1 MDMEEKTEIKEEK
14 NPIDEA
20 YLSRIADLEKSL
32 ADTKKELERA
42 NSAFKN
48 LLENR
53 NSESVANDEEPD
65 FLQNIKRL
73 LKH

>member
-1 MDMEEKTEIKEEK
+1 MDMEEKKEITEEK
-14 NPIDEA
+14 NSIDEA
-20 YLSRIADLEKSL
+20 YLSRIADLEKAL

-53 NSESVANDEEPD
+53 NSDSVANEEEPD

>member
-1 MDMEEKTEIKEEK
+1 MDTEEKKEISEEK
-14 NPIDEA
+14 NLVDEA
-20 YLSRIADLEKSL
+20 YLTRIADLEKSL
-32 ADTKKELERA
+32 ADAKKELDRA

-53 NSESVANDEEPD
+53 NSESVANDEESD
-65 FLQNIKRL
+65 FLNNIKRL

>member
-1 MDMEEKTEIKEEK
+1 MDMEEKKEITEEK
-14 NPIDEA
+14 NSIDEA
-20 YLSRIADLEKSL
+20 YLSRIADLEKAL